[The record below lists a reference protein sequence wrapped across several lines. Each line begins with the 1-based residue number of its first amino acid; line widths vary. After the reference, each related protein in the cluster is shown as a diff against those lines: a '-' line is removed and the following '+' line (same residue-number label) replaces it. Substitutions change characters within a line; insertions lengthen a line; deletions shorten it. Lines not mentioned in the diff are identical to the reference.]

1 MHVSENGEC
10 VETLR
15 YIVGTFSTQQDIMTP
30 EQNKQTLVD
39 ASKAFGCDG
48 FAVQ

>member
-15 YIVGTFSTQQDIMTP
+15 YIVSTFSTQQDTMTP
-30 EQNKQTLVD
+30 EQNKQSLVD
-39 ASKAFGCDG
+39 ALKTFGYG
-48 FAVQ
+48 VAVQ